1 MNSVQVKVAE
11 TIANIAPKVEDK
23 VVDALVDREL
33 KRRSDALVSAMDKL
47 DKMEKEL
54 SKIKADQ
61 ISFDEDGKVVSQTFS
76 KAKKEEKDK
85 LSQKVQKATN
95 AINKALEKGDFGD
108 VYNIDKAGDNQKSD
122 RDEGRDETDS

>member
-1 MNSVQVKVAE
+1 MNTVQVKVAE

-23 VVDALVDREL
+23 VVDVLVEREL

-61 ISFDEDGKVVSQTFS
+61 ISFDEDGKIVSQTFS

-95 AINKALEKGDFGD
+95 AINKALEKGEFGD
-108 VYNIDKAGDNQKSD
+108 VYNIDKAGDSQKSD
-122 RDEGRDETDS
+122 RDEDQGETS